1 MKLLHNPFKKKN
13 NGIWKRLNV
22 LGNFT
27 WSNKKQI
34 IRLEHKVNELQ
45 LILENKLL
53 QMQKPAKR
61 GRPKKNA

>member
-1 MKLLHNPFKKKN
+1 MRLLYNPFKKKN

-27 WSNKKQI
+27 WSNKKA
-34 IRLEHKVNELQ
+34 IRTLQHKVNELQ
-45 LILENKLL
+45 LEMEATK
-53 QMQKPAKR
+53 KPAKR

>member
-1 MKLLHNPFKKKN
+1 MRLLYNPFKKKK

-27 WSNKKQI
+27 WSNKKA
-34 IRLEHKVNELQ
+34 IRTLQHKVNELE
-45 LILENKLL
+45 LMLEDKLVIN
-53 QMQKPAKR
+53 KPAKR

>member
-1 MKLLHNPFKKKN
+1 MKLLYNPFKRKS

-27 WSNKKQI
+27 WSNKKAIQT
-34 IRLEHKVNELQ
+34 LQHKVNELE
-45 LILENKLL
+45 LMIESLC
-53 QMQKPAKR
+53 KPKKR

>member
-1 MKLLHNPFKKKN
+1 MKLLYNPFKKKN

-27 WSNKKQI
+27 WSNKKRI
-34 IRLEHKVNELQ
+34 SRLEHKVNELQ
-45 LILENKLL
+45 LIFENKLS
-53 QMQKPAKR
+53 QMQKPVKR

>member
-1 MKLLHNPFKKKN
+1 MKLLYNPFKKKN

-27 WSNKKQI
+27 WSNKKEI
-34 IRLEHKVNELQ
+34 LRLQHRVNELE
-45 LILENKLL
+45 LSMETKK
-53 QMQKPAKR
+53 KPVKR